1 MSQSTSCALF
11 ALFFVNLLAATSA
24 DSSTP
29 SISQD
34 CIAPKFKQ
42 MYLVVNNKQVSPDS
56 NILTVKFEKRDYL
69 GLEPLVPTCISVT
82 HDNSQEILSKSYSP
96 ISHPSQKET
105 FELLVKAYP
114 FRSGGG
120 VGTYLCGLQPG
131 DSFEAKVKSKRI
143 MHSSHQVVGR
153 WSHVGLVAGGTG
165 MRIHREIFGR
175 TATELPRYSELPYL
189 HSLLGIAPLFQILQ
203 LLLRDDTTKISV
215 LSINRFEHDILMKEE
230 LDEIAA
236 KHPERVSVTYSLT
249 GETKAGYLLGR
260 GNTEMV
266 REALPDPSVG
276 DIMNFVCGKDGF
288 VETWSGKVEREKTTD
303 GSKGKKIQGPLLGIL
318 KEAGYNASQVFKY

>member
-1 MSQSTSCALF
+1 MSQSICALF
-11 ALFFVNLLAATSA
+11 ALFFVNLLAATST

-165 MRIHREIFGR
+165 
-175 TATELPRYSELPYL
+175 
-189 HSLLGIAPLFQILQ
+189 IAPLFQILQ

>member
-165 MRIHREIFGR
+165 
-175 TATELPRYSELPYL
+175 
-189 HSLLGIAPLFQILQ
+189 IAPLFQILQ